1 MSRFLK
7 YLFWL
12 VLLIG
17 VPWQGNASLVPMAF
31 PKGDGKLT
39 LYHLN
44 LDEKI
49 AVRFREGG
57 DYRKKA
63 LAKINH
69 VLRCRGDGKATMMAV
84 KLIELIDHLQ
94 DHFGVKEIH
103 VISGYRSPHFNAR
116 LRNAGRGVARHS
128 RHMKGEAIDIR
139 LPGVSIHK
147 VRSYLLSLK
156 AGGVGYYPGQNFVHI
171 DVGPFRSW

>member
-12 VLLIG
+12 VLLIS
-17 VPWQGNASLVPMAF
+17 VPWHGNASLVPTAF

-49 AVRFREGG
+49 SVQFRKGPS
-57 DYRKKA
+57 YRQTA
-63 LAKINH
+63 LAKINR
-69 VLRCRGDGKATMMAV
+69 VLRCRGDGQATTMAV
-84 KLIELIDHLQ
+84 KLIDLVDHLQ
-94 DHFGVKEIH
+94 DHFGAREVH
-103 VISGYRSPHFNAR
+103 VISAYRSPHFNAH
-116 LRNAGRGVARHS
+116 LQNIGRGVARYS

-147 VRSYLLSLK
+147 LRSYLLSLK
-156 AGGVGYYPGQNFVHI
+156 VGGVGYYPGQNFVHI